1 MVGGLI
7 QDQAVGAADHHLGQQ
22 AANLLTTGEDAD
34 LLHTVFAGEQHT
46 SQETADISGIL
57 YGRVTGQPVGDGHII
72 VELCGI
78 ILREVGL
85 GSSNTP
91 LVGSLI
97 RLDLS
102 GKDLEQCGLRQLAA
116 SYESNLIFTAQSKG
130 DVIQYLF
137 SVDGLGQMLHSQY
150 FVTDLTLGAEVD
162 IGIFSAGGLNVIQ
175 LNFFQGTF
183 SGSSLLGFGSICG
196 ETGDELL

>member
-1 MVGGLI
+1 MVSGLI
-7 QDQAVGAADHHLGQQ
+7 QDQTVGAADHHLGQQ

-46 SQETADISGIL
+46 SQETTDISSIL

-85 GSSNTP
+85 GSGNTP

-102 GKDLEQCGLRQLAA
+102 GKDLEQCGLRQLTA
-116 SYESNLIFTAQSKG
+116 SYESHLVFTTQSKG
-130 DVIQYLF
+130 DVI
-137 SVDGLGQMLHSQY
+137 
-150 FVTDLTLGAEVD
+150 
-162 IGIFSAGGLNVIQ
+162 
-175 LNFFQGTF
+175 
-183 SGSSLLGFGSICG
+183 
-196 ETGDELL
+196 